1 MTEEAA
7 GTRERLLRE
16 ARAILDEAG
25 LEGLTLRQIAKR
37 AGISHAAPARHFP
50 NLASLLAAVSAEGF
64 DELRKS
70 VEEHVTAH
78 SDARE
83 RLAAAGRGYVAF
95 ALANP
100 GAFGLMFRP
109 ELYDTSDEAYITS
122 GMAAFRQLVDL
133 VRDAQ
138 KDGWR
143 KDHPA
148 VEVATIVWSAIHGM
162 TQLWLHGAV
171 QGATGIDDLSSIQS
185 LMAEVLIGPERR
197 RKRR

>member
-1 MTEEAA
+1 MTSGEG
-7 GTRERLLRE
+7 GTRERLLE
-16 ARAILDEAG
+16 AARAILDANG
-25 LEGLTLRQIAKR
+25 LEGLTLREIAKR
-37 AGISHAAPARHFP
+37 AGVSHAAPARHFP
-50 NLASLLAAVSAEGF
+50 NLASLLAAVAAQGF

-70 VEEHVTAH
+70 IDEHISSSADPH
-78 SDARE
+78 D

-109 ELYDTSDEAYITS
+109 ERYDTNDEAYIS
-122 GMAAFRQLVDL
+122 SAMAAFDQLVEL
-133 VRDAQ
+133 VAEAQ

-143 KDHPA
+143 ADHSA
-148 VEVATIVWSAIHGM
+148 VEVATIVWSATHGM

-171 QGATGIDDLSSIQS
+171 QGATGNDDLSSLQQ
-185 LMAEVLIGPERR
+185 LMAEVLVGPAQR